1 VLLVTTQ
8 LDEDWGTLPM
18 SNFYLPF
25 VQSAVRHLSAGLV
38 AERNVKVGQPIVARF
53 GPGIN
58 VTKATV
64 RTPANETKALPATR
78 GEVRYARTEQP
89 GEYRLDVEG
98 TMPKS
103 ARRVDF
109 VVRTP
114 PAESDLSPLTAER
127 WDVLSRG
134 LGFERIEPGR
144 QSIAGAIAA
153 ARGGRDVTLTM
164 VGIVIALGVVELA
177 VVRRWAG
184 GAGA

>member
-1 VLLVTTQ
+1 MTTAV
-8 LDEDWGTLPM
+8 DADWGTLPM

-25 VQSAVRHLSAGLV
+25 VQSAVRHLSATLV

-53 GPGIN
+53 GPGVN
-58 VTKATV
+58 VTKAAV
-64 RTPANETKALPATR
+64 RTPAGETRPLPATR

-89 GEYRLDVEG
+89 GEYRLEVEG

-103 ARRVDF
+103 ARTVHF

-114 PAESDLSPLTAER
+114 PAESDLTPLSAER
-127 WDVLSRG
+127 WDVLAQE

-144 QSIAGAIAA
+144 QSIAGAVAA
-153 ARGGRDVTLTM
+153 SRGGRDVTLT
-164 VGIVIALGVVELA
+164 VLGVVIALGVVELA